1 MAEGMFWADQ
11 IARSVGASGA
21 QVVNDSKTPS
31 GRVHVGALRGVIIHD
46 VIYKAMRDA
55 GVKAAFYY
63 GEDDYDPMDSLP
75 VYLDAAKYAEH
86 MGKPLSEIPAPDG
99 SNRSYADFW
108 MEDFREVYERLG
120 ARPEIYKMSELYK
133 KGRLNETIRLVLENA
148 ETVRRIYKNVS
159 GSDKGKDWLPVSVIC
174 EKCGRIGTT
183 RAFAFDGTHVSY
195 KCEPS
200 MVEWAKGCGH
210 EGKKSP
216 FDGGGKLPW
225 KLEWVAQ
232 WLHIGVTIE
241 GAGKDHSTAG
251 GARDVSEAV
260 FREIFKKEPP
270 KNVPYEFFLLGGK
283 KMSSS
288 KGLGVSAR
296 EISEIVSPELLR
308 FLMARYQPNTAIDF
322 NPEGDA
328 IPRLF
333 DDYDAAASVYFKK
346 AEARDPDVPRIYAL
360 SQVREPHEHFAPSF
374 SFLASLMQIPGVN
387 PESEFEKQKGS
398 PLSHEEKSL
407 LAERTA
413 YAKIWLERL
422 APEESKL
429 KILEHASTE
438 WASLSEPQQKALAD
452 FAGIF
457 EKEPAQS
464 KQIEAITAILTSRG
478 LKIGDFYSAA
488 YLIFLGKRKGPKLVP
503 FLNALNRSFVVQ
515 RLRGL

>member
-11 IARSVGASGA
+11 IARSASGA

-31 GRVHVGALRGVIIHD
+31 GKVHVGALRGVLIHD
-46 VIYKAMRDA
+46 VIYKALKDA

-75 VYLDAAKYAEH
+75 VYLDKEKYAEH

-99 SNRSYADFW
+99 SNQSYADFY
-108 MEDFREVYERLG
+108 MQDFREVYEKLG

-133 KGRLNETIRLVLENA
+133 KGRVNETIRKVLEHA
-148 ETVRRIYKNVS
+148 ETVRNIYKKVS

-174 EKCGRIGTT
+174 EKCGKIGTT
-183 RAFAFDGTHVSY
+183 RAYHFDGTHVHY

-200 MVEWAKGCGH
+200 LVEWAKGCGH

-225 KLEWVAQ
+225 KIEWVAQ
-232 WLHIGVTIE
+232 WLHMGVTIE

-260 FREIFKKEPP
+260 FREVFKKEPP
-270 KNVPYEFFLLGGK
+270 RNVPYEFFLLGGK

-296 EISEIVSPELLR
+296 DISEIVPPELLR
-308 FLMARYQPNTAIDF
+308 FLMVRYKPNTAINFD
-322 NPEGDA
+322 PEGET

-333 DDYDAAASVYFKK
+333 DDYDAAAQVYFKK
-346 AEARDPDVPRIYAL
+346 AEARDPDVPRIFAL
-360 SQVREPHEHFAPSF
+360 SQTKEAHEHFAPQF
-374 SFLASLMQIPGVN
+374 SFLSFVMQVPGAN
-387 PESEFEKQKGS
+387 PHAEFEKQKGT
-398 PLSHEEKSL
+398 PLSHEEQAVLK
-407 LAERTA
+407 ERTE
-413 YAKIWLERL
+413 YARIWLERL
-422 APEESKL
+422 ASEDAKL
-429 KILEHASTE
+429 KILDHASTE
-438 WASLSEPQQKALAD
+438 WASLTDAQQTALND

-464 KQIEAITAILTSRG
+464 KQIEAILAISTSRG
-478 LKIGDFYSAA
+478 IKIADFYSAA
-488 YLIFLGKRKGPKLVP
+488 YTVFLGKKKGPKLVP
-503 FLNALNRSFVVQ
+503 FLNALNKSFVVQ